1 MNLQLFLRGNLEI
14 NTDLA
19 MILAVQWSS
28 KKNMLESMLGDP
40 DATHLKP
47 IKNHFGNLDRESK
60 KSGPQGYDKSKSNLV
75 IKYSK
80 DLFDA
85 SMSGALV
92 LIETLLRVWK

>member
-28 KKNMLESMLGDP
+28 KKNMLESMLDDP

-47 IKNHFGNLDRESK
+47 IKNHLA
-60 KSGPQGYDKSKSNLV
+60 
-75 IKYSK
+75 I
-80 DLFDA
+80 
-85 SMSGALV
+85 
-92 LIETLLRVWK
+92 LIESQKSPVLKVMTNQKVI